1 MQDSV
6 GLNGYIE
13 CWRERDGKLELLH
26 SGHNAINVGQ
36 YMHFFLEYITSRTI
50 PVWDPSFGLRYP
62 PTFAIDGIVIGSQKE
77 TGGVPP
83 VWSTYAGT
91 FAFGTNSNFSYAKDT
106 NPSDW
111 AAYDNTAT
119 FYGTFNFTGAA
130 TVNMVMLGGGSMQS
144 MFFDGNMSLYA
155 GCFAAKSY
163 FGTDNLKFAANDILR
178 INWLIAFGTSY

>member
-1 MQDSV
+1 MQDSI

-13 CWRERDGKLELLH
+13 CWREREGKLELLH
-26 SGHNAINVGQ
+26 SGHNAINIGV
-36 YMHFFLEYITSRTI
+36 YMHSLLDYITDRTV
-50 PVWDPSFGLRYP
+50 PMFDPSIGLRYP
-62 PTFAIDGIVIGSQKE
+62 PTLAIDGMVIGSQKE

-91 FAFGTNSNFSYAKDT
+91 FVFGTNSNFSYIKNAGVW
-106 NPSDW
+106 S
-111 AAYDNTAT
+111 AYDNTAT

-144 MFFDGNMSLYA
+144 MFFDSNLNLHQ

-163 FGTDNLKFAANDILR
+163 FGTDSLKFAANDILR
-178 INWLIAFGTSY
+178 INWLVAFGTSY